1 MEAGQEGSYLPSKHI
16 TKRHKGLAN
25 QQGHANQ
32 LQLGHWRWLVEG
44 GPTTTSGATPGCSEA
59 RGIQPWPF
67 NSFADWTFAW
77 NLWSGENSMA
87 SNPAQLRLRPRSAM
101 FNYFGLCAARCCKTW
116 TTPRKIC
123 SCQNRFWHVYAACN
137 QHRAK
142 QLGVLTASTSMLS
155 MKQCSTHAVQTFTTV
170 SWTTSSADWKPE
182 AANVLC
188 FNGAM

>member
-1 MEAGQEGSYLPSKHI
+1 MWYIYIYIYSWMYPDMEAGQEGSYLPSKHI

-32 LQLGHWRWLVEG
+32 LLLGHWRWLVEG

-116 TTPRKIC
+116 TTPRKI
-123 SCQNRFWHVYAACN
+123 AL
-137 QHRAK
+137 AK
-142 QLGVLTASTSMLS
+142 IGFDMYMLPAIN
-155 MKQCSTHAVQTFTTV
+155 TGR
-170 SWTTSSADWKPE
+170 
-182 AANVLC
+182 N
-188 FNGAM
+188 N